1 MAPAYSVALLCAVI
15 RATYI
20 ALHKSIRC
28 WVLTDIHIRCYG
40 PRAPRSD
47 EFGGVVFASLCRV
60 RKFCL
65 SVKTSTI
72 YEPESVLWSPQRH
85 YLLFKERITQN
96 CFFFICREA
105 LVYRFENC
113 LLLLSCCET
122 YFSLFLSRPFSSQ
135 LCLVLTFV
143 SFLFQ
148 QGTKGDRVST
158 KSESLTLWPSRM
170 TSIEFLPT
178 VSAMNHTLRS

>member
-1 MAPAYSVALLCAVI
+1 MSSKKILSFGKDKYNLRTRKCVMVAT
-15 RATYI
+15 ATLFI
-20 ALHKSIRC
+20 
-28 WVLTDIHIRCYG
+28 
-40 PRAPRSD
+40 
-47 EFGGVVFASLCRV
+47 
-60 RKFCL
+60 
-65 SVKTSTI
+65 I
-72 YEPESVLWSPQRH
+72 YLE
-85 YLLFKERITQN
+85 KITQN
-96 CFFFICREA
+96 CFYFICREA